1 MNNYRQIKGNNY
13 RKIKENNYRKIKE
26 NNYRKIKDRYNNH
39 GTIILNN
46 QRQLIKIVVN
56 LSI

>member
-1 MNNYRQIKGNNY
+1 MNNNRQIKGNNY
-13 RKIKENNYRKIKE
+13 RKIKENNYRKI
-26 NNYRKIKDRYNNH
+26 RDRCNNH

>member
-26 NNYRKIKDRYNNH
+26 NNYRKIKDRCNNH

>member
-1 MNNYRQIKGNNY
+1 MNNYRQIKG
-13 RKIKENNYRKIKE
+13 NNYRKIKE

-46 QRQLIKIVVN
+46 QHQLIKIVVN

>member
-1 MNNYRQIKGNNY
+1 MNNNRQIKG
-13 RKIKENNYRKIKE
+13 NNYRKIKE